1 MEQIFLNFMLYASVF
16 FTLFFISGYT
26 FFFVS
31 QLIKEL
37 WGMTW
42 IERKI
47 FIKEFI
53 YIMGETFVFLMI
65 LSSPFLFLVWGLA

>member
-1 MEQIFLNFMLYASVF
+1 MEQIFLNIMLFASVF
-16 FTLFFISGYT
+16 FTLFLISGYT
-26 FFFVS
+26 IFFVS

-42 IERKI
+42 LEKKI
-47 FIKEFI
+47 FIAEFT
-53 YIMGETFVFLMI
+53 YIIGETFVFLMI